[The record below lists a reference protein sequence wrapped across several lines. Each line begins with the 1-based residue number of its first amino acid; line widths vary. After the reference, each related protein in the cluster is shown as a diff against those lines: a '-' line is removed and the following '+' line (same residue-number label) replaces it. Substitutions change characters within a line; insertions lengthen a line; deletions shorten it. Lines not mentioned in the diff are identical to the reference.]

1 MEAGRK
7 AAKRKRATTGA
18 TVPTKQANLTPQD
31 PDGGADPNGADDD
44 AITKRKLFRGG
55 VSAESPGDTRTPAS
69 GDAPSAAAGG
79 PGGTPLPESPGPA
92 LTNGISFES
101 PSTAAAA
108 AKPWWSPGGPGL
120 GGAKDHTPASPHPLV
135 MMLQDAQKGGRK
147 PRGLDDV
154 TGAARE
160 LPQLKFEA
168 DEFSAANEMTSF
180 AAAAA
185 DAPPYSSDAGE
196 TKKGGRRG
204 DSSLGVLTQRFVQLV
219 QQESVD
225 GVVDLN
231 QAAQTLGVQKRRIY
245 DITNVLEGIGLI
257 SKKSKNT
264 VLWKENEEQRGRGPT
279 IVSQAAAMASEI
291 ATLKTEAEEID
302 RELAQDQQTMVEM
315 LQDPRNTVDAWLT
328 HDDIRSLPFMV
339 GRKVMMVKAPT
350 GSTLQVPDSSA
361 AGSGSAAS
369 QKFLMRVSSAG
380 GPVEYVVVEGPR
392 GAAEVKRELS
402 QAAAGAAAAGGDHA
416 AAAAAPRPQPQPQ
429 PQQRRGAEAGAAS
442 AAEPAGART
451 PQPAPARAAN
461 GEKRTPELP
470 RPPSNATPEGGA
482 AGRAATMAAAMRGSP
497 GFATSVAGGAR
508 GKLIAGLSGGRQN
521 SESGDEEELER
532 QARQQE
538 RRQLDEDAGRGA
550 TNSPM
555 RVPPHLTSP
564 AQVNRSPGNSMGLP
578 KVAVGG
584 SPAVGLRNSNW
595 QLNVAEIGAPATPPA
610 CLVCEPAAEGVS
622 GDGR

>member
-1 MEAGRK
+1 MADVGRK
-7 AAKRKRATTGA
+7 AAKRKRATAGA

-31 PDGGADPNGADDD
+31 LDGAADPDGTDDD

-55 VSAESPGDTRTPAS
+55 VAAESPGDTRTPAS
-69 GDAPSAAAGG
+69 GDAPGAAAGG

-92 LTNGISFES
+92 PTNGISFES

-108 AKPWWSPGGPGL
+108 AKPWWSPGGPGF
-120 GGAKDHTPASPHPLV
+120 GAKDHTPASPHPLV

-185 DAPPYSSDAGE
+185 DAPPSSSAAGE

-315 LQDPRNTVDAWLT
+315 LQDPRNTLDAWLT

-361 AGSGSAAS
+361 AGDAGS

-380 GPVEYVVVEGPR
+380 GPVEYVVVERPR

-402 QAAAGAAAAGGDHA
+402 QATAGAAAASGGDNA
-416 AAAAAPRPQPQPQ
+416 AAAAAPRPQPQ
-429 PQQRRGAEAGAAS
+429 QRRGSGAAAAS
-442 AAEPAGART
+442 AAPEPAGART

-470 RPPSNATPEGGA
+470 RPPSNATPESGA

-538 RRQLDEDAGRGA
+538 RRQQDEDAGRGA

-595 QLNVAEIGAPATPPA
+595 QLNVAEIGAFAHSPCVPGVR
-610 CLVCEPAAEGVS
+610 VCG
-622 GDGR
+622 